1 MASALLASSR
11 LFPEAPPQG
20 QPGDLD
26 DHFSTTVQ
34 RTILSLGWAPDTRSK
49 SKFMQVPSLPIDATS
64 RSRSID
70 RDGGQVRKR
79 GLLEASIGGL
89 GEAKAELKKAHDRGR
104 QSMVDAG
111 GFAISLM
118 SGRSDL

>member
-1 MASALLASSR
+1 
-11 LFPEAPPQG
+11 
-20 QPGDLD
+20 
-26 DHFSTTVQ
+26 
-34 RTILSLGWAPDTRSK
+34 
-49 SKFMQVPSLPIDATS
+49 MQVPSLPIDATS